1 MKMKKV
7 LILMGMTITTSAMFA
22 QGGNSSNASAGTI
35 TDKKGEVYLPQAG
48 DWAIS
53 MDATP
58 WLNYFGNF
66 FHGGNTPNAAPT
78 AAFMNGNQ
86 TIMGKY
92 FVDDHTAYRALLRIG
107 FTSTTQNQEINSSD
121 TASLTAFPTP
131 QVQDQRSI
139 SGHFIGIGAGMEKR
153 RGSTRLQGYYGA
165 EVMLYIAGSDTSFT
179 YGNAYN
185 SAANPLP
192 QWYNWNTGT
201 VEIGGLPRY
210 TKDDAGSTFGV
221 NVVGFIGFEYFF
233 APKVSVGGEYTWGI
247 GFHSTGQG
255 SYSVEAINPITGKDE
270 TSTYNTGNNSGFSLD
285 TGLNQAFGSGTGSLY
300 INFHF

>member
-1 MKMKKV
+1 
-7 LILMGMTITTSAMFA
+7 MGMTLAGTAMFA
-22 QGGNSSNASAGTI
+22 QGGNNAGSSGSGTI

-86 TIMGKY
+86 TLVGKY
-92 FVDDHTAYRALLRIG
+92 FVDDHTAYRGLVRIG
-107 FTSTTQNQEINSSD
+107 FNSYSQSQELPSSD
-121 TASLTAFPTP
+121 TGTAFPRP
-131 QVQDQRSI
+131 QVEDKRSI
-139 SGHFIGIGAGMEKR
+139 SSHFIGLGAGMEKR

-165 EVMLYIAGSDTSFT
+165 EIMFYIAGSDTTMT

-185 SAANPLP
+185 AVSNANPT
-192 QWYNWNTGT
+192 WYDWNSNGVVT
-201 VEIGGLPRY
+201 GLPRY
-210 TKDDAGSTFGV
+210 TQNNAGSTFGI
-221 NVVGFIGFEYFF
+221 NLLGFIGFEYFF
-233 APKVSVGGEYTWGI
+233 APKISVGGEYTWGL

-255 SYSVEAINPITGKDE
+255 TYSIEEINPVTGKDV
-270 TSTYNTGNNSGFSLD
+270 TDSYKSGSNSGFSLD